1 MMELEE
7 LHTQIQEREGE
18 FANAK
23 EEEEKRF
30 QTMRELRAKHNGT
43 CIN

>member
-1 MMELEE
+1 M
-7 LHTQIQEREGE
+7 HDGIRRTAYTNSRERE

-30 QTMRELRAKHNGT
+30 
-43 CIN
+43 